1 MMETAMTTAETQTRS
16 TDTPALTMTAA
27 FEGIEGAY
35 SHVVL
40 EAYAQRRGVAFEPL
54 GCSSFRAVAHAVLSG
69 RADVGLV
76 PVDNAIAGTIRE
88 GYDILAEYELDPLAE
103 ITLRLEHR
111 LVGLPGATL
120 EGVREIESHAIV
132 LAECGRFLGT
142 LPDIKR
148 VPVGDTAI
156 AARNIAA
163 AKDPTHAAICS
174 QQAAERYGLVELA
187 GSIADHPDN
196 TTRFIL
202 FRAPVA
208 SGLAKEFEPAASSTD
223 RKTSLIFSVADKP
236 SALARSLDAFGKH
249 GLNVSKLDSKS
260 RLGTS
265 EFAFY
270 ADVDGDVKEERFN
283 EALRDLK
290 EYTSSLHIIGSYD
303 AGTAPARV
311 RRVIDVV
318 VDNTPAVKPS
328 VSKQKQNFPK
338 VTREPGQPRSKVR
351 VGNLVIEDGTFI
363 IAAGPCSVESREQ
376 VLAVAHEIADHGATL
391 MRGGAF
397 KPRTSPYSFQG
408 MGWEGLALLAEAGR
422 ETGMPIVSEVMS
434 VDQVERMAQSVDM
447 FQIGA
452 RNMQNFDLLKAVGK
466 TQKPVLL
473 KRGMSASIDELLS
486 SAEYIM
492 AEGNPDVVLCE
503 RGIRTFETATR
514 NTLDLSAVAVLR
526 EKTHLPI
533 MVDPS
538 HGVGVRRWI
547 RPLCRAA
554 KAVGANGILIE
565 VHPNP
570 AVAKSDAEQA
580 LTFQDYEDIVADLA
594 RIPFIQDDI

>member
-1 MMETAMTTAETQTRS
+1 MTTATTN
-16 TDTPALTMTAA
+16 AGLTASPPLTLTAA

-40 EAYAQRRGVAFEPL
+40 DAYATRRGVTFEPL
-54 GCSSFRAVAHAVLSG
+54 GCASFRAVAHAVLGG
-69 RADVGLV
+69 RADVGLL
-76 PVDNAIAGTIRE
+76 PIDNAIAGTIRE
-88 GYDILAEYELDPLAE
+88 GYDVLAEYELDTLAE
-103 ITLRLEHR
+103 VVLRLEHR

-120 EGVREIESHAIV
+120 ADVREISSHPIV

-142 LPDIKR
+142 LPDVKR
-148 VPVGDTAI
+148 VPVGDTAV
-156 AARNIAA
+156 AARDVAA
-163 AKDPTHAAICS
+163 GADRSHAAICS
-174 QQAAERYGLVELA
+174 REAADRYGLVELA
-187 GSIADHPDN
+187 GTIADHPDN
-196 TTRFIL
+196 TTRFLL
-202 FRAPVA
+202 FRAPA
-208 SGLAKEFEPAASSTD
+208 ALGIARDFEPAAGADD
-223 RKTSLIFSVADKP
+223 RKTSLVFAVADKP
-236 SALARSLDAFGKH
+236 GALARSLDAFGKN
-249 GLNVSKLDSKS
+249 GLNVSKLDSKA
-260 RLGTS
+260 RLGTT

-270 ADVDGDVKEERFN
+270 ADVDGDVRDERFA
-283 EALRDLK
+283 EALRELRG
-290 EYTSSLHIIGSYD
+290 YTTSLHIIGSYD
-303 AGTAPARV
+303 AGTAPPRV
-311 RRVIDVV
+311 LRAHDVV
-318 VDNTPAVKPS
+318 VDNTPAAVPAA
-328 VSKQKQNFPK
+328 SKQKQNFPK
-338 VTREPGQPRSKVR
+338 VTREPGQPRSRVR
-351 VGNLVIEDGTFI
+351 VGNVVLEEGTFVV
-363 IAAGPCSVESREQ
+363 AAGPCSVESREQ
-376 VLAVAHEIADHGATL
+376 VLAVAHEIHAHGAVML
-391 MRGGAF
+391 RGGAF
-397 KPRTSPYSFQG
+397 KPRTSPYAFQG

-434 VDQVERMAQSVDM
+434 VDQVERMGQSVDM

-486 SAEYIM
+486 AAEYIL

-514 NTLDLSAVAVLR
+514 NTLDLSAVPVLR
-526 EKTHLPI
+526 ERTHLPI

-570 AVAKSDAEQA
+570 AEAKSDAEQA
-580 LTFQDYEDIVADLA
+580 LTFQDFRDIVADLD
-594 RIPFIQDDI
+594 RIPLVHDGD

>member
-1 MMETAMTTAETQTRS
+1 MTTAQTQAPATS
-16 TDTPALTMTAA
+16 TQALTMTAA

-40 EAYAQRRGVAFEPL
+40 EAYAGRRGVTFEPL
-54 GCSSFRAVAHAVLSG
+54 GCASFRAVAHAVLGG
-69 RADVGLV
+69 RADVGLL
-76 PVDNAIAGTIRE
+76 PIDNAIAGTIRE
-88 GYDILAEYELDPLAE
+88 GYDVLAEYELDPLAE

-132 LAECGRFLGT
+132 LAECGRFLAS
-142 LPDIKR
+142 LPDVKR

-156 AARNIAA
+156 AARDVAA
-163 AKDPTHAAICS
+163 AKDPARAAICS
-174 QQAAERYGLVELA
+174 KEAAERYGLVELA

-196 TTRFIL
+196 TTRFLL

-208 SGLAKEFEPAASSTD
+208 SGLAREFEPAAAGSD

-236 SALARSLDAFGKH
+236 GALARSLDAFGKH

-260 RLGTS
+260 RLGTN

-270 ADVDGDVKEERFN
+270 ADVDGDVREERFSD
-283 EALRDLK
+283 ALLDLK
-290 EYTSSLHIIGSYD
+290 QYTSSLHIIGSYD

-311 RRVIDVV
+311 RRAIDVV
-318 VDNTPAVKPS
+318 VDNSPAVVPN
-328 VSKQKQNFPK
+328 VSKQKKNFPK

-351 VGNLVIEDGTFI
+351 VGNVVLEEGVFI

-376 VLAVAHEIADHGATL
+376 VLSVAHEIADHGAVML
-391 MRGGAF
+391 RGGAF
-397 KPRTSPYSFQG
+397 KPRTSPYAFQG

-434 VDQVERMAQSVDM
+434 VDQVERMGQSVDM

-466 TQKPVLL
+466 THIPVLL
-473 KRGMSASIDELLS
+473 KRGMSASLDELLS
-486 SAEYIM
+486 AAEYIL

-570 AVAKSDAEQA
+570 AVALSDADQA
-580 LTFQDYEDIVADLA
+580 LTYADYEEIVADLA
-594 RIPFIQDDI
+594 RIPFIQDDN

>member
-1 MMETAMTTAETQTRS
+1 MTTAA
-16 TDTPALTMTAA
+16 TDTRTADPRPLTLTAA

-40 EAYAQRRGVAFEPL
+40 DGYAARRGVNFTPL
-54 GCSSFRAVAHAVLSG
+54 GCPSFRAVAHAVLAG
-69 RADVGLV
+69 RADVGLL
-76 PVDNAIAGTIRE
+76 PIDNAIAGTIRE
-88 GYDILAEYELDPLAE
+88 GYDVLAEYELDPLAE
-103 ITLRLEHR
+103 VVLRLEHR

-120 EGVREIESHAIV
+120 EGVREVASHPIV
-132 LAECGRFLGT
+132 LAECGRFLAT
-142 LPDIKR
+142 LPDVKR
-148 VPVGDTAI
+148 VPVADTAV
-156 AARNIAA
+156 AARDVAA
-163 AKDPTHAAICS
+163 GKNPAHAAICS
-174 QQAAERYGLVELA
+174 REAAERYGLVELA

-196 TTRFIL
+196 TTRFLL
-202 FRAPVA
+202 FRAPAAQGVA
-208 SGLAKEFEPAASSTD
+208 RDFEPAASMD
-223 RKTSLIFSVADKP
+223 HRKTSLVFAVANKP
-236 SALARSLDAFGKH
+236 GALARSLDAFGKN

-260 RLGTS
+260 RLGTTD
-265 EFAFY
+265 FAFY
-270 ADVDGDVKEERFN
+270 ADIDGDVRDEAFAQ
-283 EALRDLK
+283 ALRDLR
-290 EYTSSLHIIGSYD
+290 EDTSTLHVIGSYD
-303 AGTAPARV
+303 ADQAPPR
-311 RRVIDVV
+311 RPRVIDVV
-318 VDNTPAVKPS
+318 VDNSPAVVPS
-328 VSKQKQNFPK
+328 VSKQKKNFPK
-338 VTREPGQPRSKVR
+338 VTREPGQPRSRVK
-351 VGNLVIEDGTFI
+351 VGNLVIEDGTFV

-376 VLAVAHEIADHGATL
+376 VLAVAHEIANHGATL

-397 KPRTSPYSFQG
+397 KPRTSPYAFQG
-408 MGWEGLALLAEAGR
+408 MGWDGLALLAEAGR

-434 VDQVERMAQSVDM
+434 IDQVERMGASVDM

-466 TQKPVLL
+466 MQKPVLL

-486 SAEYIM
+486 AAEYIL

-514 NTLDLSAVAVLR
+514 NTLDLSAVPVLR
-526 EKTHLPI
+526 ERTHLPI

-570 AVAKSDAEQA
+570 AVAQSDAEQA
-580 LTFQDYEDIVADLA
+580 LTFADFEQIVADLA
-594 RIPFIQDDI
+594 AIPLVQDGD

>member
-1 MMETAMTTAETQTRS
+1 MTTAQTQAPT
-16 TDTPALTMTAA
+16 TTTPALTMTAA

-40 EAYAQRRGVAFEPL
+40 EAYAGRRGVTFEPL
-54 GCSSFRAVAHAVLSG
+54 GCASFRAVAHAVLG
-69 RADVGLV
+69 GKADVGLL
-76 PVDNAIAGTIRE
+76 PIDNAIAGTIRE
-88 GYDILAEYELDPLAE
+88 GYDVLAEYELDPLAE

-111 LVGLPGATL
+111 LVGFPGATL

-132 LAECGRFLGT
+132 LAECGRFLAS
-142 LPDIKR
+142 LPDVKR

-156 AARNIAA
+156 AARDVAA
-163 AKDPTHAAICS
+163 AKNPALAAICS
-174 QQAAERYGLVELA
+174 KEAAERYGLVELA

-196 TTRFIL
+196 TTRFLL

-208 SGLAKEFEPAASSTD
+208 SGLAREFEPAAAGSD

-236 SALARSLDAFGKH
+236 GALARSLDAFGKH

-270 ADVDGDVKEERFN
+270 ADVDGDVREERFSD
-283 EALRDLK
+283 ALRDLK

-311 RRVIDVV
+311 RRTLDVV
-318 VDNTPAVKPS
+318 VDNSPAVVPS

-338 VTREPGQPRSKVR
+338 VTREPGQARSKVR
-351 VGNLVIEDGTFI
+351 VGNVVLEDGTFI

-376 VLAVAHEIADHGATL
+376 VLAVAHEIADHGAVML
-391 MRGGAF
+391 RGGAF
-397 KPRTSPYSFQG
+397 KPRTSPYAFQG

-434 VDQVERMAQSVDM
+434 VDQVERMGQSVDM

-466 TQKPVLL
+466 THIPVLL
-473 KRGMSASIDELLS
+473 KRGMSASLDELLS
-486 SAEYIM
+486 AAEYILS
-492 AEGNPDVVLCE
+492 EGNPDVVLCE

-570 AVAKSDAEQA
+570 AVALSDADQA
-580 LTFQDYEDIVADLA
+580 LTFADYEEIVADLA
-594 RIPFIQDDI
+594 RIPFIQDGV

>member
-1 MMETAMTTAETQTRS
+1 MTTAQTQARTS
-16 TDTPALTMTAA
+16 ATPALTMTAA

-40 EAYAQRRGVAFEPL
+40 ETYAGRRGVAFEPL
-54 GCSSFRAVAHAVLSG
+54 GCATFRAVAHAVLSG
-69 RADVGLV
+69 RADVGLL
-76 PVDNAIAGTIRE
+76 PIDNAIAGTIRE
-88 GYDILAEYELDPLAE
+88 GYDVLAEYELDPLAE

-120 EGVREIESHAIV
+120 EGVREVESHAIV
-132 LAECGRFLGT
+132 LAECGRFLAS
-142 LPDIKR
+142 LPDVKR

-156 AARNIAA
+156 AARDVAESR
-163 AKDPTHAAICS
+163 DPSHAAICS
-174 QQAAERYGLVELA
+174 KEAAARYGLVELA

-196 TTRFIL
+196 TTRFLL
-202 FRAPVA
+202 FRAPAA
-208 SGLAKEFEPAASSTD
+208 SGPASEFEPAAAGTD

-236 SALARSLDAFGKH
+236 GALARSLDAFGQH
-249 GLNVSKLDSKS
+249 GLNVSKLDSKA

-270 ADVDGDVKEERFN
+270 ADVDGDVREERFAD
-283 EALRDLK
+283 ALRDLK
-290 EYTSSLHIIGSYD
+290 EHTSSLHIIGSYD
-303 AGTAPARV
+303 AGTAPPRI
-311 RRVIDVV
+311 RRPLDVV
-318 VDNTPAVKPS
+318 VDNTPAVVPS

-351 VGNLVIEDGTFI
+351 VGNVVLEEGTFI

-376 VLAVAHEIADHGATL
+376 VLAVAHEVHDHGAVML
-391 MRGGAF
+391 RGGAF

-434 VDQVERMAQSVDM
+434 VDQVERMGQSVDM

-486 SAEYIM
+486 AAEYIL

-570 AVAKSDAEQA
+570 AVALSDADQA
-580 LTFQDYEDIVADLA
+580 LTFQDYEEIVADLA
-594 RIPFIQDDI
+594 RIPFIQD

>member
-1 MMETAMTTAETQTRS
+1 MTTAQTQAPTPAI
-16 TDTPALTMTAA
+16 PALTMTAA

-40 EAYAQRRGVAFEPL
+40 EAYAGRRGVTFEPL
-54 GCSSFRAVAHAVLSG
+54 GCPTFRAVAHAVLGG
-69 RADVGLV
+69 RADVGLL
-76 PVDNAIAGTIRE
+76 PIDNAIAGTIRE

-132 LAECGRFLGT
+132 LAECGRFLAS
-142 LPDIKR
+142 LPDVKR

-156 AARNIAA
+156 AARNVAA
-163 AKDPTHAAICS
+163 AKDPSHAAICS
-174 QQAAERYGLVELA
+174 KEAAERYGLVELA

-196 TTRFIL
+196 TTRFLL

-208 SGLAKEFEPAASSTD
+208 AGVAAEFEPAASGAD
-223 RKTSLIFSVADKP
+223 RKTSLVFSVADKP
-236 SALARSLDAFGKH
+236 GALARSLDAFGKH

-270 ADVDGDVKEERFN
+270 ADIDGDVREERFAD
-283 EALRDLK
+283 ALHDLK

-303 AGTAPARV
+303 AGTAPPRV
-311 RRVIDVV
+311 RRTIDVV
-318 VDNTPAVKPS
+318 VDNAPAVVPS

-351 VGNLVIEDGTFI
+351 VGNVVLEDGTFI

-376 VLAVAHEIADHGATL
+376 LFAVAHEIKDHGAVM

-397 KPRTSPYSFQG
+397 KPRTSPYAFQG

-434 VDQVERMAQSVDM
+434 IDQVERMGQSVDM
-447 FQIGA
+447 YQIGA

-466 TQKPVLL
+466 TQIPVLL
-473 KRGMSASIDELLS
+473 KRGMSASLDELLS
-486 SAEYIM
+486 AAEYILS
-492 AEGNPDVVLCE
+492 EGNPDVVLCE

-580 LTFQDYEDIVADLA
+580 LTFQDYEDIVNDLA
-594 RIPFIQDDI
+594 QIPFIQD

>member
-1 MMETAMTTAETQTRS
+1 MTTAATDPETSDATH
-16 TDTPALTMTAA
+16 LTLTAA

-40 EAYAQRRGVAFEPL
+40 DSYAARRGVTFEPL
-54 GCSSFRAVAHAVLSG
+54 GCASFRAVAHAVLSG
-69 RADVGLV
+69 RADVGLL
-76 PVDNAIAGTIRE
+76 PIDNAIAGTIRE
-88 GYDILAEYELDPLAE
+88 GYDVLAEYELDPLAE
-103 ITLRLEHR
+103 VVLRLQHR

-120 EGVREIESHAIV
+120 EGVREVASHPIV
-132 LAECGRFLGT
+132 LAECGRFLAT
-142 LPDIKR
+142 LPDAKR
-148 VPVGDTAI
+148 MPVADTAL
-156 AARNIAA
+156 AARDVAA
-163 AKDPTHAAICS
+163 SGDRSKTAICS

-187 GSIADHPDN
+187 GTIADHPDN
-196 TTRFIL
+196 TTRFLL
-202 FRAPVA
+202 FRAPAAQGVA
-208 SGLAKEFEPAASSTD
+208 REFEPAAATSH
-223 RKTSLIFSVADKP
+223 RKTSLIYAVANKP
-236 SALARSLDAFGKH
+236 GALARSLDAFGKH

-260 RLGTS
+260 RLGTKD
-265 EFAFY
+265 FAFY
-270 ADVDGDVKEERFN
+270 VDVDGDVRDEGFAD
-283 EALRDLK
+283 ALRALR
-290 EYTSSLHIIGSYD
+290 EETSTLHIIGSYD
-303 AGTAPARV
+303 ADEAPPRV
-311 RRVIDVV
+311 RRAIDVV
-318 VDNTPAVKPS
+318 VDNSPAVIPS
-328 VSKQKQNFPK
+328 ISKQKQNFPK

-351 VGNLVIEDGTFI
+351 VGNLVIGDGTFVV
-363 IAAGPCSVESREQ
+363 AAGPCSVESREQ

-397 KPRTSPYSFQG
+397 KPRTSPYAFQG
-408 MGWEGLALLAEAGR
+408 MGWDGLALLAEAGR
-422 ETGMPIVSEVMS
+422 ETGLPIVSEVMS
-434 VDQVERMAQSVDM
+434 IDQVERMAQSVDM

-473 KRGMSASIDELLS
+473 KRGMSASLDELLS
-486 SAEYIM
+486 AAEYIL

-514 NTLDLSAVAVLR
+514 NTLDLSAVPVLR
-526 EKTHLPI
+526 ERTHLPI

-580 LTFQDYEDIVADLA
+580 LTFADYEQIVADLDA
-594 RIPFIQDDI
+594 IPLVQDGE